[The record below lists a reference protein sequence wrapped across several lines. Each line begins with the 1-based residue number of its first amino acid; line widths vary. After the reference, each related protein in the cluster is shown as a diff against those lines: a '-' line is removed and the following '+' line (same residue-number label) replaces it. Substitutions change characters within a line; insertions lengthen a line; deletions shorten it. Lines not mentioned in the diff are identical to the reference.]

1 MADINN
7 GDKNKNWQS
16 FGFLFVISI
25 IVSVFLFIGFWYFFG
40 TLRTQTNTKIG
51 TVDNL
56 RQYAQDMFSVAGSI
70 FTVIGY
76 FLTIFQ
82 VWKLRTEQETAAQT
96 KAEMRHEIFKIT
108 TFRDIDKAKNILQ
121 GLLEDIEKEDNFDK
135 KVLGAYIDKLHRV
148 NNILTEIDANKR
160 VLDGSEV
167 CKNCQ
172 NLINNCI
179 TSFSNVIKV
188 KNTDE
193 FDKITHKGEIN
204 SVIQELIRINSQIK
218 N

>member
-16 FGFLFVISI
+16 FGSLFLISI
-25 IVSVFLFIGFWYFFG
+25 AVSILLFIGFWYFFG

-51 TVDNL
+51 TVDNF

-82 VWKLRTEQETAAQT
+82 VWKLRTEQETVAAT
-96 KAEMRHEIFKIT
+96 KQEAKYLSFMENTLENIG
-108 TFRDIDKAKNILQ
+108 KAKNSLKE
-121 GLLEDIEKEDNFDK
+121 LRSRIEKVNSITEEI
-135 KVLGAYIDKLHRV
+135 LRSYIDELVEVKE
-148 NNILTEIDANKR
+148 ILTKIDVNKKA
-160 VLDGSEV
+160 LDNSEL

-172 NLINNCI
+172 NLIDICI
-179 TSFSNVIKV
+179 SSFSDSIIEKKTDQIDKV
-188 KNTDE
+188 AS
-193 FDKITHKGEIN
+193 KGQIN
-204 SVIQELIRINSQIK
+204 AVIQELIKVNPQL
-218 N
+218 